1 MQVFFRG
8 TVVVLYFIS
17 RYFGEA
23 IFVAACLLPIF
34 YGLIVCILLRF
45 AGPGRLIAAKKRA
58 KRMTR
63 KGVISGEMRSAFY
76 RKCIKGTSP
85 DVRAAYLLF
94 SEGKTTLSEF
104 SASLTGSVRIHGA
117 ALKGGMVGVGL
128 LSTIVV
134 FLIFTFVGSLEEC
147 LTRTAVV
154 AFLAT
159 LNGVALHF
167 ILYASLISA
176 ERAAEDLARIV
187 DGHLLR
193 EIGENAPLDMRMER
207 TSSDA
212 ADEGTLRGLRA
223 LLRDLD
229 REEREGS

>member
-1 MQVFFRG
+1 M
-8 TVVVLYFIS
+8 
-17 RYFGEA
+17 
-23 IFVAACLLPIF
+23 
-34 YGLIVCILLRF
+34 
-45 AGPGRLIAAKKRA
+45 
-58 KRMTR
+58 
-63 KGVISGEMRSAFY
+63 
-76 RKCIKGTSP
+76 
-85 DVRAAYLLF
+85 
-94 SEGKTTLSEF
+94 
-104 SASLTGSVRIHGA
+104 RIHGA

-128 LSTIVV
+128 LSTIAV

-207 TSSDA
+207 TPSDA